1 MSRAVGVRSR
11 ALVLFLT
18 LAVALMGV
26 PFQGTPAAA
35 VSPSIVISQV
45 YGGGGNS
52 SATYQNDFVELFNRG
67 LSDQSV
73 TGWSVQYSTNANSAA
88 WTVLATLSG
97 SIPAGGYYLVK
108 ESGSTANGAPLPAAD
123 ASGTTNMNGTN
134 AKVAL
139 VTSATPVSGACPT
152 SAALDIVGYGTN
164 SVVCAEGSAVGALS
178 NTTAAIR
185 NNHGCVD
192 TDNNSSDFV
201 RATPSPRNSSTTAAP
216 CSGVNV
222 SVSVVGSGSVM
233 SVPSGI
239 DCPSAC
245 AATFTFGTSVT
256 LTATPSAGGASEFAG
271 WTGSCSGTASC
282 VLTDSGTVTAVFA
295 PAALTPIHDIQGA
308 GHISPLLGQQVKT
321 SGVVTAKRSGGYYIQ
336 DPAPDTN
343 DATSEGIFIFGDT
356 TLAVGD
362 AVQVVGTVN
371 EFSFGPTQLSTTE
384 VQQSLVSKSG
394 TGTVA
399 PTVVGTG
406 GRIPPT
412 TIIEND
418 ASGSE
423 NTTNASFDPA
433 QDGMDFYESLE
444 GMVVQLDNA
453 ITTSRTDPR
462 FGELWVIGDSGANA
476 AVLTPR
482 GGIVITDPD
491 GIPDDADFNP
501 ERIMVDDEVF
511 KTGTDPSCAPLAT
524 GSDMPCVNVGATFT
538 TPLVGVMDYDFST
551 YRIQLLAKPTVAAN
565 PLARES
571 TVPQG
576 PGELA
581 VATFNVQNLAPSDP
595 DSKYTRLA
603 GIIVNNLAAPDIVAL
618 EEIQDNSGA
627 TDNGVVA
634 ADVTLNKLISFITAA
649 GGPSYQFRSIDPVN
663 DQDGGAPGG
672 NIRVGYI
679 FRTDRGLAFVDRPGA
694 SSTTAN
700 AVVGTGTATHL
711 LYSPGRIDP
720 NEPNGAWLSS
730 RKPLAAE
737 WTYNGHRLFTIANH
751 FNSKL
756 GDESLYGVDQPPQ
769 RSSEVQ
775 RHKQAPIVNDFVKQL
790 ETADPSADVVVLGD
804 LNDFQFSDTL
814 ALLKGSELHTLIDT
828 LPANE
833 QYTYVFEGNSQA
845 IDHTLLSNHAFASVP
860 WQYDVVH
867 LNSEFADNASDHEPQ
882 VTRLYLPDRVAP
894 TVTPPADSSAEATSS
909 GGARVDYGACTATD
923 DSTPQ
928 SALVFDYSIATNETF
943 PLGTTEIECGATDAS
958 GNRGTATFHV
968 TVVDT
973 TKPAI
978 TGTATPAANLAG
990 WNNGPVTVHFACSDF
1005 FLVSCSAD
1013 TTLTADGAGQ
1023 SVTGAATD
1031 SSKNSASLTV
1041 GGINIDRTAP
1051 TVTYTGNAGTYTVD
1065 QTIGITC
1072 SASDALSGLASN
1084 TCANIGG
1091 PAYAFLGTNTYHASA
1106 TDVAGNSTT
1115 ATATFTVGVTSDS
1128 LCALAKQL
1136 VTNAGVTGAL
1146 CQKLANVQAAQL
1158 RGDLGAA
1165 SNIIDA
1171 FKLQIDA
1178 QTGKTI
1184 SATAADLLKRLAGA
1198 L

>member
-1 MSRAVGVRSR
+1 MSDAVGLRSR

-18 LAVALMGV
+18 FAVAVMGL
-26 PFQGTPAAA
+26 PFQATPAAA
-35 VSPSIVISQV
+35 VSTSIVISQV

-52 SATYQNDFVELFNRG
+52 GATYKNDFIELFNRG
-67 LSDQSV
+67 SATASLG
-73 TGWSVQYSTNANSAA
+73 GWSVQYGSSAGTT
-88 WTVLATLSG
+88 WQVTSLTSV
-97 SIPAGGYYLVK
+97 SIAPGQYYLVQ
-108 ESGSTANGAPLPAAD
+108 EAAGTG
-123 ASGTTNMNGTN
+123 GTTNLPTPDAAGTIAMSATG

-139 VTSATPVSGACPT
+139 VSTTTALSGACPT
-152 SAALDIVGYGTN
+152 GSSVVDLVGYDGAN
-164 SVVCAEGSAVGALS
+164 CFEGAATPTLA

-185 NNHGCVD
+185 KLAGCQD
-192 TDNNSSDFV
+192 TDSNSGDFTV
-201 RATPSPRNSSTTAAP
+201 APPAPRNTATAFSP
-216 CSGVNV
+216 CSNV
-222 SVSVVGSGSVM
+222 SISVAVVGDGTVTSSPAAI
-233 SVPSGI
+233 S
-239 DCPSAC
+239 CPGTCSASFP
-245 AATFTFGTSVT
+245 APASVT
-256 LTATPSAGGASEFAG
+256 LTASANAGSEFSG
-271 WTGSCSGTASC
+271 WTGACSGTGSC
-282 VLTDSGTVTAVFA
+282 TLTSTSGATAVFG

-308 GHISPLLGQQVKT
+308 AHISPLLDQQVKT
-321 SGVVTAKRSGGYYIQ
+321 SGIVTAKRSGGYYIQ
-336 DPAPDTN
+336 DPATDTN
-343 DATSEGIFIFGDT
+343 DATSEGIFIFGDASG
-356 TLAVGD
+356 LSLGD
-362 AVQVVGTVN
+362 AVQIVGTVN

-384 VQQSLVSKSG
+384 IQQSLVTKTG
-394 TGTVA
+394 TGTIT
-399 PTVVGTG
+399 PTVIGTG

-444 GMVVQLDNA
+444 GMLVQVNNA
-453 ITTSRTDPR
+453 ISTSRTEPR
-462 FGELWVIGDSGANA
+462 FGELWVIGDAGANA
-476 AVLTPR
+476 SVLTPR
-482 GGIVITDPD
+482 GGIIVTDPD
-491 GIPDDADFNP
+491 GNPDNADFNP

-538 TPLVGVMDYDFST
+538 APLVGVMDYDFST
-551 YRIQLLAKPTVAAN
+551 YRIQLLAKPTVASN

-571 TVPQG
+571 TVP
-576 PGELA
+576 PGTSELA

-634 ADVTLNKLISFITAA
+634 ADVTLNKLISFISAA
-649 GGPSYQFRSIDPVN
+649 GGPTYQFRSIDPVN

-694 SSTTAN
+694 TSTTPN

-769 RSSEVQ
+769 RGSEVQ
-775 RHKQAPIVNDFVKQL
+775 RHLQAPIVNDFVKQL

-814 ALLKGSELHTLIDT
+814 TLLKGTELHTLIDT

-833 QYTYVFEGNSQA
+833 RYTYVFEGNSQA
-845 IDHTLLSNHAFASVP
+845 IDHTLLSNHAFASIP
-860 WQYDVVH
+860 WQYDIVH

-882 VTRLYLPDRVAP
+882 VTRLYLPPDITAP
-894 TVTPPADSSAEATSS
+894 VVTAPADTFAEATSPS
-909 GGARVDYGACTATD
+909 GALTSYGSCTASD
-923 DSTPQ
+923 DFTATA
-928 SALVFDYSIATNETF
+928 ALVFDYSVANNSTF
-943 PLGTTEIECGATDAS
+943 PLGITPVECGATDAA
-958 GNRGTATFHV
+958 GNRGSATFRVH
-968 TVVDT
+968 VVDT
-973 TKPAI
+973 TMPTI
-978 TGTATPAANLAG
+978 SGTATPAANTAG
-990 WNNGPVTVHFACSDF
+990 WNNTPVTVQFTCSDF
-1005 FLVSCSAD
+1005 FLVSCTAA

-1023 SVTGAATD
+1023 SVTGTATD
-1031 SSKNSASLTV
+1031 SSNNSASLTI

-1065 QTIGITC
+1065 QTISITC
-1072 SASDALSGLASN
+1072 TASDALSGLATNS
-1084 TCANIGG
+1084 CANISG
-1091 PAYAFLGTNTYHASA
+1091 PAYAFLGTNTYHATA

-1115 ATATFTVGVTSDS
+1115 ATATFTVGLTSDS
-1128 LCALAKQL
+1128 LCGLAKQL
-1136 VTNAGVTGAL
+1136 VTNTGVAGAL
-1146 CQKLANVQAAQL
+1146 CQKLANARDAEL
-1158 RGDLGAA
+1158 RGDQVAA
-1165 SNIIDA
+1165 SNFIAA
-1171 FKLQIDA
+1171 FDLQIDA

-1184 SATAADLLKRLAGA
+1184 SATAAELLKRLAGA